1 MPCLISHHATMSV
14 KHLLLRCNAYGMIV
28 LDTNI
33 LSELIRPI
41 PAQEVKNWLLHNT
54 GNEVLVITVIT
65 VSEIEYGLA
74 RLPDGRRRKALEDRV
89 KALTGAHFDFA
100 VLPFDENAARL
111 TGRLRANREANG
123 LHAQSADIMIA
134 AITAQAGAS
143 LATRNV
149 KDFTNT
155 GIDLIN
161 PWDNMN

>member
-1 MPCLISHHATMSV
+1 
-14 KHLLLRCNAYGMIV
+14 MIV

-33 LSELIRPI
+33 LSELVRPI
-41 PAQEVKNWLLHNT
+41 PAQAVQKWLLNNT
-54 GNEVLVITVIT
+54 GNESMVTTVIT

-74 RLPDGRRRKALEDRV
+74 RLPDGRRRKTLEERFE
-89 KALTGAHFDFA
+89 ALTGAYFDFA

-111 TGRLRANREANG
+111 AGRLRATREISG
-123 LHAQSADIMIA
+123 LHAQSADMMIA
-134 AITAQAGAS
+134 AITALAGAS

-161 PWDNMN
+161 PWDSVN